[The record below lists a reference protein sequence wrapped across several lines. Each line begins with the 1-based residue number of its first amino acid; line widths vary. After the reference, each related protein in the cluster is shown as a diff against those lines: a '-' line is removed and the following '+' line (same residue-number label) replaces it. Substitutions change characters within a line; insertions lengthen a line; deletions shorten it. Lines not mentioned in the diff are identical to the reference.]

1 MVQNKLIRIFYAF
14 LTACILFASLSS
26 CTKKTDKTEAQLM
39 RGGQIKIAS
48 MSPASTEILSTLGL
62 AGHLVAIDTWSASI
76 EGVSASAVQFDM
88 MKPDAERLAALEPD
102 LLFVSEMTK
111 AGTNTDPFAPLGE
124 SGIQVVYLKT
134 ALTIEDI
141 RKDVRTIAELAERVG
156 LTGIENKAESVIVK
170 MDEEIARIAAIAA
183 TIPADKRKTV
193 IFEISAAPYIY
204 SFGSGVYLDELL
216 TTVGAINILGDQ
228 TGWLSVSGETI
239 VAANPSVILT
249 NINYIDDPV
258 AEICARP
265 GWESLSA
272 VRENRVYR
280 IDSNTS
286 SQPSPGIIK
295 ALKEIAQAVYPE
307 FYSNLQ

>member
-1 MVQNKLIRIFYAF
+1 MKQNKTSRIFSIF
-14 LTACILFASLSS
+14 LTSLILLSLSS
-26 CTKKTDKTEAQLM
+26 CTKKIDKTEAQVALK
-39 RGGQIKIAS
+39 GQIKIAS
-48 MSPASTEILSTLGL
+48 MSPASTEILSALGL
-62 AGHLVAIDTWSASI
+62 AGHLVAIDTWSASV
-76 EGVSASAVQFDM
+76 EGVPASAVQFDM

-102 LLFVSEMTK
+102 LLLVSEMTK
-111 AGTNTDPFAPLGE
+111 AGTNTDPFAPLRE

-141 RKDVRTIAELAERVG
+141 RGDIRALAELAEQAG
-156 LTGIENKAESVIVK
+156 LIGTEKKAETVIAI
-170 MDEEIARIAAIAA
+170 MDEEIAKIAAISA

-193 IFEISAAPYIY
+193 MFEIAAAPYIY

-216 TTVGAINILGDQ
+216 TTVGAVNILGDQ

-249 NINYIDDPV
+249 NIHYIDDPV
-258 AEICARP
+258 AEICSRP
-265 GWESLSA
+265 GWETLSA

-286 SQPSPGIIK
+286 SQPAPGIIT

-307 FYSNLQ
+307 YFSNL